1 MFVFVRDKRS
11 FQLHMAR
18 HGGYE
23 VPAPYKCE
31 ECDRVFRNATD
42 LDNHAAMRHRGEK
55 RNICH
60 ICGKNFGLRGHV
72 KGHLRVSV
80 VHRIFTVRKRSCGKV
95 MFSQACVKNSV
106 HGGGVSHDALGQT
119 PPPGACWDTHTPGR
133 TSPGRTPPPPPDG
146 HCNGRYASY
155 WNTFLFIIF
164 PEVNCRKKFK

>member
-106 HGGGVSHDALGQT
+106 HGGGVYPTMHLGRHRPPRPVHAGIHT
-119 PPPGACWDTHTPGR
+119 PLGRHPPGAH
-133 TSPGRTPPPPPDG
+133 PPPPTATATGGTHPTG
-146 HCNGRYASY
+146 IHSCS
-155 WNTFLFIIF
+155 
-164 PEVNCRKKFK
+164 

>member
-1 MFVFVRDKRS
+1 
-11 FQLHMAR
+11 MAR

-80 VHRIFTVRKRSCGKV
+80 VHHAFHISESQLSLKFKKRFKS
-95 MFSQACVKNSV
+95 
-106 HGGGVSHDALGQT
+106 VSHQ
-119 PPPGACWDTHTPGR
+119 
-133 TSPGRTPPPPPDG
+133 
-146 HCNGRYASY
+146 
-155 WNTFLFIIF
+155 
-164 PEVNCRKKFK
+164 

>member
-1 MFVFVRDKRS
+1 MFVRDKRS

-119 PPPGACWDTHTPGR
+119 PPPPARCMLGYTHPWADIPRAHT
-133 TSPGRTPPPPPDG
+133 PPPDG

-164 PEVNCRKKFK
+164 SEVNCRKKFK